1 MKLSVENIVK
11 INAYVG
17 SLFIFLLIFKEVS
30 LAYSFIFIAL
40 YALSAYKDFKKPLNI
55 NRTFINITGILFV
68 ILMVLRINPDNIVQP
83 SVETL
88 LVLLGLKLLEEKA
101 FRDYMQ
107 IYLLIILLFAGY
119 TILSTSMIFL
129 LYLLILIFFINAS
142 VILLTYYQQNKEIEL
157 DISVIKRILIKTAI
171 IPLLSIPFMIFLFF
185 TLPRSNYP
193 FLNFLQGQGKASTG
207 FSQDV
212 KLGDVSNIQEDD
224 SVVMR
229 VSGENIGEIY
239 LRGLT
244 WNYFDGKQWMSK
256 DLFSA
261 VKARRL
267 FGKKYEYT
275 VYLEPHSD
283 IYLFTV
289 EYPYAISQIS
299 GYFITPRMDKT
310 YVVDKPIFNKIKYS
324 GISFINDRYY
334 EELKSTDEYLQLP
347 KLNESIIKLAK
358 DLNGNDEEETAKN
371 IEKFLKS
378 YTYSLQ
384 NLSVSQDPIYDFL
397 FVKKQGNCE
406 YFASS
411 MVILLR
417 LNGIPARL
425 VGGYKTATYN
435 QTANY
440 YIVKQ
445 KDVHVWAEAYINKH
459 WIRFDPTPAA
469 RNAIIE
475 REKKLNK
482 FKLWLDTINYYY
494 TTFIV
499 NYDFSKQV
507 ELFNKVKKSFSNI
520 RDSKKIEF
528 NFNKNYLIFTIILL
542 LAGYLIFLS
551 IKYLKQPYEK
561 RLLNILNKRLK
572 KYGYERKGNE
582 GLEEFISRVENAELK
597 QKLLTFARE
606 LESYV
611 YKDKK
616 LSKADYE
623 RLKKMIEKL

>member
-1 MKLSVENIVK
+1 RK
-11 INAYVG
+11 
-17 SLFIFLLIFKEVS
+17 
-30 LAYSFIFIAL
+30 
-40 YALSAYKDFKKPLNI
+40 
-55 NRTFINITGILFV
+55 
-68 ILMVLRINPDNIVQP
+68 
-83 SVETL
+83 
-88 LVLLGLKLLEEKA
+88 
-101 FRDYMQ
+101 
-107 IYLLIILLFAGY
+107 
-119 TILSTSMIFL
+119 
-129 LYLLILIFFINAS
+129 
-142 VILLTYYQQNKEIEL
+142 
-157 DISVIKRILIKTAI
+157 
-171 IPLLSIPFMIFLFF
+171 
-185 TLPRSNYP
+185 
-193 FLNFLQGQGKASTG
+193 
-207 FSQDV
+207 
-212 KLGDVSNIQEDD
+212 
-224 SVVMR
+224 
-229 VSGENIGEIY
+229 
-239 LRGLT
+239 
-244 WNYFDGKQWMSK
+244 
-256 DLFSA
+256 
-261 VKARRL
+261 L

-310 YVVDKPIFNKIKYS
+310 YVVDKPVFNKIKYS

-417 LNGIPARL
+417 LNGIPSRL

-435 QTANY
+435 KTANY

-445 KDVHVWAEAYINKH
+445 KDAHVWVEAYINKH

-482 FKLWLDTINYYY
+482 LKLWLDTINYYY

-520 RDSKKIEF
+520 KDFKKIEF
-528 NFNKNYLIFTIILL
+528 NFNKNYLIFTIVLL
-542 LAGYLIFLS
+542 LVGYLIFLS

-572 KYGYERKGNE
+572 KYGYERKENE
-582 GLEEFISRVENAELK
+582 GLEEFISRVENTELK